1 MSDPGSDAATVQDLQ
16 RLAASLRTQGRH
28 AEACTPLERL
38 TAIRPVSAVAEHNL
52 AAALGDM
59 GDAEGALAAV
69 RRAFAKG
76 GDAPETWLV
85 LARALVSLSRL
96 EEAGDAL
103 LQALSRRPNYIDA
116 LRDHAQLIWM
126 RTGDAR
132 AALAPIDTRLASS
145 ASAPLAALRAGI
157 ARDIRGDEE
166 AYRGLEPWLVGVHPA
181 FLDSAASAAASGFD
195 PALALKH
202 AEAAA
207 NAAPTDAEAR
217 VARLA
222 ALMACGRSG
231 EALPGLDAHLAAAP
245 DDQYAL
251 ALRYA
256 AWRVLGD
263 PHALSAEDYHRLTA
277 PFDLVSSACQDRA
290 AWLKEAAEG
299 LRALHPFRAQ
309 PLGQSIRSGVQAALD
324 PRFARDPAIDA
335 IFAALDAPIRTYVAA
350 MAGRDD
356 PMSRR
361 AGEGYEIVGAWSV
374 RLTAGGRH
382 SDHIHPRGWVS
393 SALYVETPEPSPDQP
408 KAGWLRF
415 GACRLGVG
423 LELPPEHWIEPRPGR
438 VALFPSWMWHGTE
451 PFTGGGER
459 LTVAFDVQPR

>member
-1 MSDPGSDAATVQDLQ
+1 MSGSAGNIR
-16 RLAASLRTQGRH
+16 RLEEQVALRP
-28 AEACTPLERL
+28 A
-38 TAIRPVSAVAEHNL
+38 SAVAEHNL
-52 AAALGDM
+52 AAALGDA
-59 GDAEGALAAV
+59 GDAGGALAAI

-76 GDAPETWLV
+76 GDAPESWLV
-85 LARALVSLSRL
+85 HARALVSLSRL
-96 EEAGDAL
+96 AEAETAL
-103 LQALSRRPNYIDA
+103 VEALRRRPDYADA
-116 LRDHAQLIWM
+116 LRDQAQLIWM

-132 AALAPIDTRLASS
+132 AATALIEERLTREPTPQLI
-145 ASAPLAALRAGI
+145 ALRAAI
-157 ARDIRGDEE
+157 VRDIIDDED
-166 AYRGLEPWLVGVHPA
+166 AYRGLEPWLKTE
-181 FLDSAASAAASGFD
+181 ASASLDLIASMAASGFD
-195 PALALKH
+195 PALALAH
-202 AEAAA
+202 AERAAQT
-207 NAAPTDAEAR
+207 APEYAGT
-217 VARLA
+217 RLNYSA
-222 ALMACGRSG
+222 SLMACGRFD
-231 EALPGLDAHLAAAP
+231 EAIARLDAHLSTAP

-251 ALRYA
+251 ALRYV

-263 PHALSAEDYHRLTA
+263 PRALSAEDYRRLTA
-277 PFDLVSSACQDRA
+277 AYDLEPPAGRDRGE
-290 AWLKEAAEG
+290 WLKAVAMG

-309 PLGQSIRSGVQAALD
+309 PLNQSIRSGVQAALD
-324 PRFARDPAIDA
+324 PRYAGDPAIDA
-335 IFAALDAPIRTYVAA
+335 IFGALEAPIGRFVADMADRT
-350 MAGRDD
+350 D

-361 AGEGYEIVGAWSV
+361 AGTGHEIVGAWSV

-382 SDHIHPRGWVS
+382 SDHIHPNGWVS

>member
-1 MSDPGSDAATVQDLQ
+1 MPVASAERAAKAVKPHGPESAARLQ
-16 RLAASLRTQGRH
+16 ILTQ
-28 AEACTPLERL
+28 AVEA
-38 TAIRPVSAVAEHNL
+38 RPASAVAEHNL

-85 LARALVSLSRL
+85 FARALMSSSRL
-96 EEAGDAL
+96 AEAEEAL
-103 LQALSRRPNYIDA
+103 RQTLMRRPDYADA
-116 LRDHAQLIWM
+116 LRDQAQLIWM
-126 RTGDAR
+126 RSGDAR
-132 AALAPIDTRLASS
+132 AALAAIDARLQSVPT
-145 ASAPLAALRAGI
+145 APLVGLRSSI
-157 ARDIRGDEE
+157 VRDIVGDEA
-166 AYRGLEPWLVGVHPA
+166 AYRGLEPWLNGPHPA
-181 FLDSAASAAASGFD
+181 FLDAIASAAASGFD

-202 AEAAA
+202 AGAAA
-207 NAAPTDAEAR
+207 AAAPDDAEAR
-217 VARLA
+217 VAQLA

-245 DDQYAL
+245 VDQYAL

-256 AWRVLGD
+256 AWRVVGD
-263 PHALSAEDYHRLTA
+263 PRALSAEDYRRLTA
-277 PFDLVSSACQDRA
+277 AFDLATPTGQDRETWLARA
-290 AWLKEAAEG
+290 AAG
-299 LRALHPFRAQ
+299 LRGLHPFQAQ
-309 PLGQSIRSGVQAALD
+309 PFGQSIRSGAQAALD
-324 PRFARDPAIDA
+324 PRFAGDPAVDA
-335 IFAALDAPIRTYVAA
+335 IFDALTDPIERFIGV

-361 AGEGYEIVGAWSV
+361 AGEGFEIIGAWSV

-382 SDHIHPRGWVS
+382 SDHIHPKGWVS

-408 KAGWLRF
+408 RAGWLRF

-423 LELPPEHWIEPRPGR
+423 LELPPEHWIEPTPGR

>member
-1 MSDPGSDAATVQDLQ
+1 MSDPRFESVEALQQRAA
-16 RLAASLRTQGRH
+16 ALRGQGRH
-28 AEACTPLERL
+28 AEALTPLERL
-38 TAIRPVSAVAEHNL
+38 VALRPASAVAEHNL

-59 GDAEGALAAV
+59 GDAAGALAAA
-69 RRAFAKG
+69 RRAQAKG

-96 EEAGDAL
+96 EEGAAAL
-103 LQALSRRPNYIDA
+103 SQALTRRPDYADA
-116 LRDHAQLIWM
+116 LRDQAQLIWM
-126 RTGDAR
+126 QGGDA
-132 AALAPIDTRLASS
+132 AEALAPIDTRLATP
-145 ASAPLAALRAGI
+145 AATLPLAALRARI
-157 ARDIRGDEE
+157 ARDILGDAE
-166 AYRGLEPWLVGVHPA
+166 AYRGLEPWLKDDAPP
-181 FLDSAASAAASGFD
+181 FLDLIASTAASEFD

-202 AEAAA
+202 AERAVRS
-207 NAAPTDAEAR
+207 APGDAEAR
-217 VARLA
+217 VPYLA

-231 EALPGLDAHLAAAP
+231 EALTGLDAHLAAAP

-251 ALRYA
+251 ALRYVV
-256 AWRVLGD
+256 WRVLGD
-263 PHALSAEDYHRLTA
+263 PHALSAADYRRLTA
-277 PFDLVSSACQDRA
+277 SFDLDTPARQDRE
-290 AWLKEAAEG
+290 AWLSQAAAG
-299 LRALHPFRAQ
+299 LRALHPFHAQ

-324 PRFARDPAIDA
+324 PRFSGDPAVDA
-335 IFAALDAPIRTYVAA
+335 IFAALDRPIETFIAA

-361 AGEGYEIVGAWSV
+361 AGKGFEIIGAWSV

-423 LELPPEHWIEPRPGR
+423 LELPPEHWIEPRPGL

>member
-1 MSDPGSDAATVQDLQ
+1 MSPHGVEASARLRALEQAVAA
-16 RLAASLRTQGRH
+16 
-28 AEACTPLERL
+28 
-38 TAIRPVSAVAEHNL
+38 RPASAVAEHNL

-59 GDAEGALAAV
+59 GDAPAALNAV

-85 LARALVSLSRL
+85 LARALMSLSRL
-96 EEAGDAL
+96 TEAGEAL
-103 LQALSRRPNYIDA
+103 DQALARRPDYADA
-116 LRDHAQLIWM
+116 LRDKAQLIWM
-126 RTGDAR
+126 TTGDAM
-132 AALAPIDTRLASS
+132 AALAPLEARLKA
-145 ASAPLAALRAGI
+145 APTPQLAVLRARI
-157 ARDIRGDEE
+157 TRDILGDEE
-166 AYRGLEPWLVGVHPA
+166 AWRGLEPWLAVPHPA
-181 FLDSAASAAASGFD
+181 FLDLAASTAAAGFD
-195 PALALKH
+195 PVLSLKL

-207 NAAPTDAEAR
+207 EAAPGDPEAR
-217 VARLA
+217 TARLA

-231 EALPGLDAHLAAAP
+231 EALPGLDALLAAAP

-256 AWRVLGD
+256 AWRVVGD
-263 PHALSAEDYHRLTA
+263 PRALSAEDYGRLTA
-277 PFDLVSSACQDRA
+277 PFDLATPDGADRT
-290 AWLKEAAEG
+290 AWLEQTATA
-299 LRALHPFRAQ
+299 LRALHPFQAQ

-324 PRFARDPAIDA
+324 PRFAGDPAVDA
-335 IFAALDAPIRTYVAA
+335 VFEALDAPIRTFIAA

-361 AGEGYEIVGAWSV
+361 AGSGHEIIGAWSV
-374 RLTAGGRH
+374 RLSAGGRH

-415 GACRLGVG
+415 GACRLGVDFD
-423 LELPPEHWIEPRPGR
+423 LPPEHWIEPRPGR